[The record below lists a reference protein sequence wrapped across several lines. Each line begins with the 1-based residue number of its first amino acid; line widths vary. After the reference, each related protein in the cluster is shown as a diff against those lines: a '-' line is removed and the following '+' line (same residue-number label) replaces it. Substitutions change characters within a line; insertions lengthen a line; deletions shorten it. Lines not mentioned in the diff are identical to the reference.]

1 MLYCD
6 IVMVKIIQKLKK
18 EYRNRITKKKV
29 SLPRVRVVGYEYF
42 FSVCVNIIK
51 KRKIESV

>member
-6 IVMVKIIQKLKK
+6 IVMVKIIQKLKN

-29 SLPRVRVVGYEYF
+29 SLTRVIVVRYEYF

>member
-29 SLPRVRVVGYEYF
+29 RVIVVRYEYF

>member
-29 SLPRVRVVGYEYF
+29 SLPRVIVVGYEYF